1 MAAWQCGWLHG
12 SPAMK
17 LAGCVGLWLLR
28 HSWLTIRPT
37 GCAASHE
44 AMRLGT
50 MGLASH
56 VGGGLATGDM
66 AG

>member
-1 MAAWQCGWLHG
+1 
-12 SPAMK
+12 MK
-17 LAGCVGLWLLR
+17 LTGCVGLWPLR
-28 HSWLTIRPT
+28 HSWLTIRPI
-37 GCAASHE
+37 GCASHE
-44 AMRLGT
+44 AMRLGA